1 MATRA
6 AGRERLALGAGSLVV
21 ADLHID
27 VERPGAERAFTR
39 WLASLAGV
47 PRLVVLGDLFE
58 YWVGRAELASPTSTG
73 AREVTGALSDLA
85 RRGTEIDVV
94 PGNRDFLLDRS
105 FERASGARVRPAGL
119 VGETPGGGTVL
130 FLHGDELSTLD
141 RRYQRMRAVLRSAP
155 VRFLA
160 PRVPL
165 FVARRAA
172 RSLRRTSRR
181 EVAAKPEAVV
191 AMQADAAE
199 RAARAAGAAVLVCGH
214 AHRAEDRRL
223 PSGLR
228 WIVLDAF
235 GGPRDA
241 LRVGPAGE
249 LGLEASGAGAANAEK
264 AGSAG

>member
-6 AGRERLALGAGSLVV
+6 AGRERLTLGAGSLVV

-39 WLASLAGV
+39 WLAGLSDV

-58 YWVGRAELASPTSTG
+58 YWVGRAELASPG
-73 AREVTGALSDLA
+73 AREVVGALAGLRA
-85 RRGTEIDVV
+85 RGTEIDVV

-105 FERASGARVRPAGL
+105 FERASGARLRQAGI
-119 VGETPGGGTVL
+119 VGETGGGEAVL
-130 FLHGDELSTLD
+130 LVHGDELSTLD

-155 VRFLA
+155 MRFLA

-172 RSLRRTSRR
+172 RSLRRASRR
-181 EVAAKPEAVV
+181 EVAVKPEAVV
-191 AMQADAAE
+191 AMQPDAAE
-199 RAARAAGAAVLVCGH
+199 REARAAGAATLVCGH

-241 LRVGPAGE
+241 LRVGPGGE
-249 LGLEASGAGAANAEK
+249 LRLVPSGAGAVGAEK
-264 AGSAG
+264 GGPAG